1 MPDNNYNYGSSYVMN
16 ADKTSVNDH
25 PETNLTREKK
35 DFSVG
40 IKREPIIEAYPKKQS
55 KSTVQASMW
64 SKANQKD
71 Y

>member
-40 IKREPIIEAYPKKQS
+40 INRESIIEAYPKKQS
-55 KSTVQASMW
+55 KATVQASMW
-64 SKANQKD
+64 SMANQKD